1 MLHTGAALCYYKL
14 GKTLLQIGAA
24 PLLQIGASAIANWGS
39 YCKLGQLLL
48 QQGAGRYNKLG
59 QLLQIEV
66 QQSHNL

>member
-1 MLHTGAALCYYKL
+1 MLHTGAALCYYTL

-24 PLLQIGASAIANWGS
+24 PLLQIGASAIANWDS
-39 YCKLGQLLL
+39 YCKLRQLLL
-48 QQGAGRYNKLG
+48 QQGAGRYYKLG

>member
-1 MLHTGAALCYYKL
+1 MLHTGAALSYYKL

-24 PLLQIGASAIANWGS
+24 QLLQIGASAIANWGS

-48 QQGAGRYNKLG
+48 QQGTSRYDKLG